1 MKWFETTGWV
11 MAADSEEQLL
21 ALLRRLPQEQV
32 EQLIE
37 YAEFLLERHGSGQQD
52 APIKELPQP
61 KDLPRPPQE
70 TVIQAIKRL
79 TASYPMLERRA
90 LLDETSMLMTQ
101 HLLGGRGA
109 VEIIDE
115 LELLF
120 RRHYDSLAESKQSS
134 DDG

>member
-1 MKWFETTGWV
+1 

-37 YAEFLLERHGSGQQD
+37 YAEFLLERHGSAEESLPTG
-52 APIKELPQP
+52 ELPSP
-61 KDLPRPPQE
+61 EDIPRPPQE
-70 TVIQAIKRL
+70 SVIQAIKRL

-101 HLLGGRGA
+101 HILGGRAA

-120 RRHYDSLAESKQSS
+120 RRHYDSLAEGTRDS
-134 DDG
+134 DDP

>member
-1 MKWFETTGWV
+1 

-37 YAEFLLERHGSGQQD
+37 YAEFLLERHGSAEDSLPGG
-52 APIKELPQP
+52 ELPSP
-61 KDLPRPPQE
+61 EDIPRPRE
-70 TVIQAIKRL
+70 ESVIQAIKRL
-79 TASYPMLERRA
+79 SASYPMLERRA

-101 HLLGGRGA
+101 HILGGRGA

-120 RRHYDSLAESKQSS
+120 RRHYDSLAAGAPDG
-134 DDG
+134 DDR

>member
-1 MKWFETTGWV
+1 VAT
-11 MAADSEEQLL
+11 DSEEELL

-37 YAEFLLERHGSGQQD
+37 YAEFLLERHGSVEEGLP
-52 APIKELPQP
+52 AGELPSP
-61 KDLPRPPQE
+61 EDIPRPAQE
-70 TVIQAIKRL
+70 SVIQAIRRL
-79 TASYPMLERRA
+79 TASYPMLQRRA

-101 HLLGGRGA
+101 HILGGRGA

-120 RRHYDSLAESKQSS
+120 RRHYDALAEGTQDS
-134 DDG
+134 DD

>member
-1 MKWFETTGWV
+1 

-21 ALLRRLPQEQV
+21 ALLRRLPQAQV

-37 YAEFLLERHGSGQQD
+37 YAEFLLERHGSVEDSLPTG
-52 APIKELPQP
+52 ELPSP
-61 KDLPRPPQE
+61 ESIPRPTQE
-70 TVIQAIKRL
+70 TVVQAIRRL
-79 TASYPMLERRA
+79 SASYPMLQRRA

-101 HLLGGRGA
+101 HILGGRGA

-120 RRHYDSLAESKQSS
+120 RRHYDSLAEGTQDSN
-134 DDG
+134 DR